1 MIKMRA
7 RSPLESGEAQ
17 RRLDGPPRD
26 EELSY
31 G

>member
-7 RSPLESGEAQ
+7 RSPLESAEAQ
-17 RRLDGPPRD
+17 PLDGPLRD